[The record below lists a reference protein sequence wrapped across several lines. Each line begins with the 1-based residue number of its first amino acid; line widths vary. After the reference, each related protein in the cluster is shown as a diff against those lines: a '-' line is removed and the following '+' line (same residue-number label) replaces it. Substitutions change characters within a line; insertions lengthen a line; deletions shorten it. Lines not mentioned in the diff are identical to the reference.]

1 MSDPYRALRIRD
13 FRLVFIAGTLSVVG
27 AFLESVALSWELY
40 ERTGDPLVLGTIG
53 LIEFL
58 PVLLFAL
65 PAGHLADRF
74 DRRTIAVTTRLL
86 EGCAAAGLAYLSW
99 TQGSVPLIYAV
110 LFVTSMART
119 FQGPASGALLPL
131 IVPQAV
137 FSNAVAWQTTA
148 MQLAGMIAPALV
160 GALIAVLAPVK
171 IAGGPLNVGA
181 TIAYAISAV
190 LSLVIAFCLWNLR
203 VRETEKRREA
213 ATLADVF
220 AGVRF
225 VFQQRLILAAIT
237 LDLFAVL
244 FGGAVA
250 LLPVFAKDVLHV
262 GPQGFGLLRAAPAIG
277 AVGMALLLTRMPPI
291 RQAGRTLLWVVA
303 GFGVATLVFGL
314 SQNFVLS
321 MVALGFTG
329 AFDNVSM
336 VIRGS
341 LVPLLTPNAMRGRV
355 AAVERVFISS
365 SNELGA
371 VESGITARL
380 WGAVPAVIVGGIGT
394 LVVVA
399 LVALFAPQLRALGSI
414 EEIRPE

>member
-1 MSDPYRALRIRD
+1 M
-13 FRLVFIAGTLSVVG
+13 
-27 AFLESVALSWELY
+27 
-40 ERTGDPLVLGTIG
+40 
-53 LIEFL
+53 
-58 PVLLFAL
+58 
-65 PAGHLADRF
+65 
-74 DRRTIAVTTRLL
+74 
-86 EGCAAAGLAYLSW
+86 
-99 TQGSVPLIYAV
+99 
-110 LFVTSMART
+110 
-119 FQGPASGALLPL
+119 
-131 IVPQAV
+131 
-137 FSNAVAWQTTA
+137 
-148 MQLAGMIAPALV
+148 
-160 GALIAVLAPVK
+160 
-171 IAGGPLNVGA
+171 
-181 TIAYAISAV
+181 
-190 LSLVIAFCLWNLR
+190 
-203 VRETEKRREA
+203 
-213 ATLADVF
+213 
-220 AGVRF
+220 
-225 VFQQRLILAAIT
+225 
-237 LDLFAVL
+237 
-244 FGGAVA
+244 
-250 LLPVFAKDVLHV
+250 
-262 GPQGFGLLRAAPAIG
+262 
-277 AVGMALLLTRMPPI
+277 
-291 RQAGRTLLWVVA
+291 VA